1 MPVIGFL
8 GATAPDVNAEYL
20 RTFREALKGNGFVE
34 GENVTIVY
42 RWADSKIDRMPEL
55 ASELVRRQVAVLVTT
70 GDAGA
75 LAAKA
80 ATTVIP
86 IVFHSGTD
94 PVKVGLVA
102 SLARPGGNMT
112 GVNFFAAEIAPKR
125 LEYLRALVPGAV
137 RVAALLNPAN
147 PNMEAVSRDLETA
160 ARAMDASFSALARDG
175 ADAVFV
181 AGDPV
186 FRSRR
191 VQLSLLA
198 AHHRLPA
205 TYALRDYAEAGGLM
219 SYGASLSDALRQGGV
234 YVSRILK
241 GARPAELPVV
251 QSSKFELVINAE
263 TARMLDLTVPPQLL
277 ARADEVIE

>member
-1 MPVIGFL
+1 M
-8 GATAPDVNAEYL
+8 
-20 RTFREALKGNGFVE
+20 
-34 GENVTIVY
+34 TIVY
-42 RWADSKIDRMPEL
+42 RWADGKIDRMPEL
-55 ASELVRRQVAVLVTT
+55 ASELVRRQVAVLVTA

-112 GVNFFAAEIAPKR
+112 GVNFFAAEITSKR

-137 RVAALLNPAN
+137 RVAALL
-147 PNMEAVSRDLETA
+147 
-160 ARAMDASFSALARDG
+160 ARAMGLRIQAYHASTVDEIDASFSALARDR
-175 ADAVFV
+175 ADALFV

-198 AHHRLPA
+198 AHYRLPA

-241 GARPAELPVV
+241 GAKAADLPVV
-251 QSSKFELVINAE
+251 QSSKFELVLNLQP
-263 TARMLDLTVPPQLL
+263 ARMLRLTVPSALL
-277 ARADEVIE
+277 STADEVIE

>member
-1 MPVIGFL
+1 MRRRTFISLLGGAVAWPLAARAQQAAVPVIGFL

-42 RWADSKIDRMPEL
+42 RWADGKIDRMPEL
-55 ASELVRRQVAVLVTT
+55 ASELVRRQVAVLVIA

-112 GVNFFAAEIAPKR
+112 GVNFLAAEIAPKR

-137 RVAALLNPAN
+137 RVAALLNPTN
-147 PNMEAVSRDLETA
+147 PNMEAVSRDWKLPP
-160 ARAMDASFSALARDG
+160 ARWGCASKPTTQVQSTRSMH
-175 ADAVFV
+175 
-181 AGDPV
+181 P
-186 FRSRR
+186 SRR
-191 VQLSLLA
+191 L
-198 AHHRLPA
+198 RA
-205 TYALRDYAEAGGLM
+205 TGPMRCSSQAIPSSARGG
-219 SYGASLSDALRQGGV
+219 S
-234 YVSRILK
+234 
-241 GARPAELPVV
+241 
-251 QSSKFELVINAE
+251 N
-263 TARMLDLTVPPQLL
+263 
-277 ARADEVIE
+277 